1 MITTT
6 LATTKEKFR
15 ERLNDLKV
23 MQKCIF
29 SQDEIDYLSNGINFE
44 CVELKQEDEDDD
56 EFLKLFS
63 TWLHERPK
71 RQGYVDYY
79 IIVCHRKGEH
89 LTPDQFEYMERNV
102 AECFDTSHG
111 WLYEINHRMRFRL
124 RIQLICS
131 YKKEFHRLTRKELGI
146 WK

>member
-1 MITTT
+1 MKTTV
-6 LATTKEKFR
+6 LANNRQEFR
-15 ERLNDLKV
+15 ERLNNLKV
-23 MQKCIF
+23 MEKRIF

-71 RQGYVDYY
+71 QQGHVDYY
-79 IIVCHRKGEH
+79 IIVCHRKGER
-89 LTPDQFEYMERNV
+89 LTSEQFEYMERNV
-102 AECFDTSHG
+102 ADCFDTSHG

-124 RIQLICS
+124 RIELICS
-131 YKKEFHRLTRKELGI
+131 YKKEFRRLTRKELSR
-146 WK
+146 

>member
-6 LATTKEKFR
+6 LATTKAEFR
-15 ERLNDLKV
+15 ERLNNLKV
-23 MQKCIF
+23 MGKSIF

-63 TWLHERPK
+63 RWLHERPK
-71 RQGYVDYY
+71 KQGYVDYY
-79 IIVCHRKGEH
+79 IIVCLRKGER
-89 LTPDQFEYMERNV
+89 LTSEQFEYMERNV

-124 RIQLICS
+124 RIELICS
-131 YKKEFHRLTRKELGI
+131 YKKEFRRLTRKELSR
-146 WK
+146 

>member
-1 MITTT
+1 MKTTV
-6 LATTKEKFR
+6 LANNRQEFR
-15 ERLNDLKV
+15 ERLNNLKV
-23 MQKCIF
+23 MGKSIF

-71 RQGYVDYY
+71 QQGYVDYY
-79 IIVCHRKGEH
+79 IIVCHRKGER
-89 LTPDQFEYMERNV
+89 LTSEQFDYMERNV

-124 RIQLICS
+124 RIELICS
-131 YKKEFHRLTRKELGI
+131 YKKEFRRLTRKELGR
-146 WK
+146 

>member
-1 MITTT
+1 MKTTV
-6 LATTKEKFR
+6 LANNRQEFR
-15 ERLNDLKV
+15 ERLNNLKV
-23 MQKCIF
+23 MGKSIF

-71 RQGYVDYY
+71 QQGHVDYY
-79 IIVCHRKGEH
+79 IIVCHRKGER
-89 LTPDQFEYMERNV
+89 LTSEQFEYMERNV
-102 AECFDTSHG
+102 ADCFDTSHG

-124 RIQLICS
+124 RIELICS
-131 YKKEFHRLTRKELGI
+131 YKKEFRRLTRKELSR
-146 WK
+146 

>member
-6 LATTKEKFR
+6 LATTKTEFR
-15 ERLNDLKV
+15 ERLNNLKV
-23 MQKCIF
+23 MEKRIF

-63 TWLHERPK
+63 TWLHESPK
-71 RQGYVDYY
+71 QQGHVDYY
-79 IIVCHRKGEH
+79 IIVRHRKGER
-89 LTPDQFEYMERNV
+89 LTSEQFDYMERNV

-124 RIQLICS
+124 RIELICS
-131 YKKEFHRLTRKELGI
+131 YKKEFRRLTRKELSR
-146 WK
+146 

>member
-6 LATTKEKFR
+6 LATTKTEFR
-15 ERLNDLKV
+15 ERLNNLKV
-23 MQKCIF
+23 MEKRIF

-71 RQGYVDYY
+71 QQGHVDYY
-79 IIVCHRKGEH
+79 IIVCHRKGER
-89 LTPDQFEYMERNV
+89 LTSEQFEYMERNV
-102 AECFDTSHG
+102 ADCFDTSHG
-111 WLYEINHRMRFRL
+111 CLYEINHRMRFRL
-124 RIQLICS
+124 RIELICS
-131 YKKEFHRLTRKELGI
+131 YKKEFRRLTRKELSR
-146 WK
+146 

>member
-6 LATTKEKFR
+6 LATTKKEFR

-29 SQDEIDYLSNGINFE
+29 SQDEIDYLSNGINLE

-63 TWLHERPK
+63 T
-71 RQGYVDYY
+71 
-79 IIVCHRKGEH
+79 
-89 LTPDQFEYMERNV
+89 
-102 AECFDTSHG
+102 
-111 WLYEINHRMRFRL
+111 
-124 RIQLICS
+124 
-131 YKKEFHRLTRKELGI
+131 
-146 WK
+146 

>member
-6 LATTKEKFR
+6 LATTKTEFR
-15 ERLNDLKV
+15 ERLNNLKV
-23 MQKCIF
+23 MEKRIF

-71 RQGYVDYY
+71 HQGYVDYY
-79 IIVCHRKGEH
+79 IIVCHRKGER
-89 LTPDQFEYMERNV
+89 LTSEQFEYMERNV
-102 AECFDTSHG
+102 ADCFDTSHG

-124 RIQLICS
+124 RIELICS
-131 YKKEFHRLTRKELGI
+131 YKKEFRRLTRKELGR
-146 WK
+146 